1 MIKVGTVKQIWRYPV
16 KGMAGESL
24 NYCHLGDMGLQGD
37 RIWALRD
44 VARQEIQSCKFRPQL
59 LRCVARCRSTQ
70 MTGAHDQVDIHFPDG
85 RVVGGDDPQIHSL
98 LSELTGHNSTLE
110 SLRPLAELDFY
121 RRHKKDDHTWLEEL
135 KATFNREA
143 GEPLPEILDDLP
155 LAAKDFVSLPGTFFL
170 VTSFHLLT
178 TATLA
183 HMQQLNPEADWDV
196 QRFRPNLVIE
206 TLPGMEGLV
215 EQAWIDNKLRI
226 GRATIACNSSTPR
239 CGAVTRSQQKLE
251 SDSSILRSIVKQAD
265 QNLGVYGAI
274 KQSAVIQLGD
284 EVFLQNAS

>member
-1 MIKVGTVKQIWRYPV
+1 MIKVGTVQQIWRYPV
-16 KGMAGESL
+16 KGMAGENL

-44 VARQEIQSCKFRPQL
+44 VERQEIQSCKFRPQL

-85 RVVGGDDPQIHSL
+85 RVIGSDDPQIHSL
-98 LSELTGHNSTLE
+98 LSELTGHESTLE

-121 RRHKKDDHTWLEEL
+121 RRHKKDDHTWLQEL
-135 KATFNREA
+135 KATFDREA
-143 GEPLPEILDDLP
+143 DEPLPEILDDLP
-155 LAAKDFVSLPGTFFL
+155 SAAKDFVSLPGTFFL
-170 VTSFHLLT
+170 VTPFHLLT

-183 HMQQLNPEADWDV
+183 HMQQLNSEADWDV

-215 EQAWIDNKLRI
+215 EQAWVDNKLQI
-226 GRATIACNSSTPR
+226 GPATIECSSSTPR
-239 CGAVTRSQQKLE
+239 CGAVTRTQQSLK
-251 SDSSILRSIVKQAD
+251 SDSSILRTIVKQAD
-265 QNLGVYGAI
+265 QNLGIYGAI
-274 KQSAVIQLGD
+274 KQSAVIRLGD
-284 EVFLQNAS
+284 EVFLQT

>member
-85 RVVGGDDPQIHSL
+85 RVVGSDDPQIHSL

-155 LAAKDFVSLPGTFFL
+155 SAAKDFVSLPGTFFL

-178 TATLA
+178 T

-226 GRATIACNSSTPR
+226 GRATIECNSSTPR

>member
-1 MIKVGTVKQIWRYPV
+1 MIKVGTVQQIWRYPV
-16 KGMAGESL
+16 KGMAGENL

-44 VARQEIQSCKFRPQL
+44 VERQEIQSCKFRPQL

-85 RVVGGDDPQIHSL
+85 RVIGSDDSQIHNL
-98 LSELTGHNSTLE
+98 LSELTGHESTLE
-110 SLRPLAELDFY
+110 SLRPIAELDFY
-121 RRHKKDDHTWLEEL
+121 RRHKKDDHTWLQEL
-135 KATFNREA
+135 KDTFDREA
-143 GEPLPEILDDLP
+143 DEPLPEILDDLP
-155 LAAKDFVSLPGTFFL
+155 SAAKDFVSLPGTFFL
-170 VTSFHLLT
+170 VTPFHLLT

-215 EQAWIDNKLRI
+215 EQAWVDNKLQI
-226 GRATIACNSSTPR
+226 GPATIECSSSTPR
-239 CGAVTRSQQKLE
+239 CGAVTRTQQSLK
-251 SDSSILRSIVKQAD
+251 SDSSILRTIVKQAD
-265 QNLGVYGAI
+265 QNLGIYGAI
-274 KQSAVIQLGD
+274 KQSAVIRLGD
-284 EVFLQNAS
+284 EVFLQT

>member
-1 MIKVGTVKQIWRYPV
+1 
-16 KGMAGESL
+16 
-24 NYCHLGDMGLQGD
+24 
-37 RIWALRD
+37 
-44 VARQEIQSCKFRPQL
+44 
-59 LRCVARCRSTQ
+59 

-85 RVVGGDDPQIHSL
+85 RVVGSDDPQIHSL

-135 KATFNREA
+135 KATFDRVA

-155 LAAKDFVSLPGTFFL
+155 SAAKDFVSLPGTFFL
-170 VTSFHLLT
+170 VTPFHLLT

-226 GRATIACNSSTPR
+226 GRATIECNSSTPR